1 MTRGTKSQGSRVSV
15 PVFGAFAEMPSDM
28 DALSDVIVSAR
39 NSRNSRITPRGTLS
53 KRQAVAVGP
62 VRRAPLAA
70 EHIQLFSTSAAGA
83 VGMYKQRIRTA
94 WATQPAWGGPA
105 SCLTAAGA
113 SSSMHPG

>member
-1 MTRGTKSQGSRVSV
+1 MTKEMMPCGSRLPV
-15 PVFGAFAEMPSDM
+15 PVVGAFAEMPSDM

-39 NSRNSRITPRGTLS
+39 NSRNSRITLRGTLS

-83 VGMYKQRIRTA
+83 VGMYRQRIRTA
-94 WATQPAWGGPA
+94 WGHAAHRGWPT
-105 SCLTAAGA
+105 SCLTAAGN
-113 SSSMHPG
+113 